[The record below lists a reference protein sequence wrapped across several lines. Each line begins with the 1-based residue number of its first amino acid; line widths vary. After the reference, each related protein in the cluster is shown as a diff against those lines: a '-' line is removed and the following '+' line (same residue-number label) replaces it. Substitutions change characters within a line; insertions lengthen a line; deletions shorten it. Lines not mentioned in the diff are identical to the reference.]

1 MKKQENLSIWK
12 RIVSFIKRIF
22 GINDVLLIDSLKEEK
37 YAVRKNTIEE
47 LSNQY
52 KIISLQKDYES
63 GVIKE
68 EELSDYEKESLME
81 LYKKQV
87 KTLEINIAIKKQE
100 LLGYKEKILKA
111 KQKLS
116 LNTNELK

>member
-1 MKKQENLSIWK
+1 MEKQENSSVWK
-12 RIVSFIKRIF
+12 RIVGFIKSIF
-22 GINDVLLIDSLKEEK
+22 GINDVLLIDSPREGEYTLRDN
-37 YAVRKNTIEE
+37 AIEE

-52 KIISLQKDYES
+52 KIMQLQKDYEG

-87 KTLEINIAIKKQE
+87 ETLEINIAIKKQE
-100 LLGYKEKILKA
+100 LLSYKEKILKA
-111 KQKLS
+111 KCKTS
-116 LNTNELK
+116 LDTNE

>member
-1 MKKQENLSIWK
+1 MEKQENLSIWK

-22 GINDVLLIDSLKEEK
+22 GINDVLLIDSPKKEE
-37 YAVRKNTIEE
+37 YTVRENTIEE

-52 KIISLQKDYES
+52 KIMALQKDYES

-68 EELSDYEKESLME
+68 EELSDYEKERLME

-87 KTLEINIAIKKQE
+87 ETLEINIAIKKQE
-100 LLGYKEKILKA
+100 LLSYKEKILKA
-111 KQKLS
+111 KQKIS
-116 LNTNELK
+116 LNTNE